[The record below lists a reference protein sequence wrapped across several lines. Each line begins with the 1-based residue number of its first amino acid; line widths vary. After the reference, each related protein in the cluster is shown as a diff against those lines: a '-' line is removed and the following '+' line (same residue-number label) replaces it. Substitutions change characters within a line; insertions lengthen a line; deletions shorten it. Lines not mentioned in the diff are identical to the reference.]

1 MNKKYEDRSWDFKN
15 AKTKTYTNCFH
26 SYPAMMIPQVASRL
40 LDLYGKKTKLL
51 FDPYCGTGTSLVEA
65 NVRGINAV
73 GTDINPLARLV
84 ARAKTTII
92 SLQVVDLYLKDFN
105 DYLFKIK
112 FAKPQNICLPVF
124 KNIDFWF
131 KKDTQ
136 EKLAIVKE
144 YIEKI
149 EDKNISIF
157 FKAAFSETVRK
168 VSLTKNGE
176 FKLVRMPKDK
186 IDVFSPDVFGV
197 MECKLAKNKIGLKE
211 YMENK
216 KGRAN
221 SQIYDFNTVY
231 GFPKNILAKNSVDI
245 IATSPPYGDSRT
257 TVAYGQFSRLSNQ
270 WLNIENANQI
280 DKICMGGQK
289 IKNKIHFDFKPLDK
303 AIEKIIAQDEKR
315 ALDVISFYADYQKS
329 IENIT
334 PSLKKHGIVAYVVGN
349 RRVKNIE
356 LPTDEV
362 TREFFTR
369 NGLKHIKTI
378 IRNIPSKRMPKKNS
392 PTNEIGEKSTT
403 MNREYIVIL
412 KKTSNLAYK

>member
-1 MNKKYEDRSWDFKN
+1 MNKKYADRSWDFKN

-73 GTDINPLARLV
+73 GTDINPLAILI
-84 ARAKTTII
+84 AHAKTTII

-112 FAKPQNICLPVF
+112 FSKLQNLCLPVF

-149 EDKNISIF
+149 EDKNVSNF
-157 FKAAFSETVRK
+157 FKAAFSETVRR

-176 FKLVRMPKDK
+176 FKLVRMHKDK

-197 MECKLAKNKIGLKE
+197 MECRLAKNRTGLKE
-211 YMENK
+211 YIENK
-216 KGRAN
+216 KGGAN

-245 IATSPPYGDSRT
+245 IATSPPLAILER
-257 TVAYGQFSRLSNQ
+257 
-270 WLNIENANQI
+270 
-280 DKICMGGQK
+280 
-289 IKNKIHFDFKPLDK
+289 PLHMDNF
-303 AIEKIIAQDEKR
+303 Q
-315 ALDVISFYADYQKS
+315 DYQ
-329 IENIT
+329 T
-334 PSLKKHGIVAYVVGN
+334 
-349 RRVKNIE
+349 
-356 LPTDEV
+356 
-362 TREFFTR
+362 
-369 NGLKHIKTI
+369 NG
-378 IRNIPSKRMPKKNS
+378 
-392 PTNEIGEKSTT
+392 
-403 MNREYIVIL
+403 
-412 KKTSNLAYK
+412 

>member
-1 MNKKYEDRSWDFKN
+1 MNKKYVDHSWDFRKAN
-15 AKTKTYTNCFH
+15 TKTYTNCFH

-84 ARAKTTII
+84 ARAKTTVI

-112 FAKPQNICLPVF
+112 FAIPQNICLPVF
-124 KNIDFWF
+124 QNIDFWF

-136 EKLAIVKE
+136 EKLAIIKE

-149 EDKNISIF
+149 EDETVNIF
-157 FKAAFSETVRK
+157 FKAAFSETARR

-176 FKLVRMPKDK
+176 FKLVRIPKDK
-186 IDVFSPDVFGV
+186 IDVFSPDVFGI
-197 MECKLAKNKIGLKE
+197 MECKLSRNRTGLKE

-216 KGRAN
+216 KGQAK

-231 GFPKNILAKNSVDI
+231 GFPKNILAKNSVDL

-280 DKICMGGQK
+280 DTLSMGGRK
-289 IKNKIHFDFKPLDK
+289 IKNKIRFDFKPLDE
-303 AIEKIIAQDEKR
+303 AIEKIMVQDEKR
-315 ALDVISFYADYQKS
+315 AFDVISFYADYQKS

-334 PSLKKHGIVAYVVGN
+334 PSVKKQGLVAYVVGN
-349 RRVKNIE
+349 RRVKDIE

-378 IRNIPSKRMPKKNS
+378 IRNIPNKRMPKKNS
-392 PTNEIGEKSTT
+392 PTNEIGKKSTT

-412 KKTSNLAYK
+412 KKVPYPN